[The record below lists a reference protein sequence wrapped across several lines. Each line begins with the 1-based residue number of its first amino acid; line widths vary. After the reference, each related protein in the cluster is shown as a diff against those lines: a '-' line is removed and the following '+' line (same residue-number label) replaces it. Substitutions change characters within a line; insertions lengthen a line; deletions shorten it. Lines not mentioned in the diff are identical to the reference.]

1 LTARTVAWDREGR
14 CRDCVADAGLTPL
27 ETDRQAYPRDETIAA
42 GRRHRGQ
49 LVVEACVDAPA
60 TGQAQVHRCEL
71 ADPQA
76 SKVVL
81 DVLALSVDVR
91 WRASLPAVIVAHF
104 VTRSLGT
111 HGMVAR

>member
-1 LTARTVAWDREGR
+1 MSISSTG
-14 CRDCVADAGLTPL
+14 
-27 ETDRQAYPRDETIAA
+27 PR
-42 GRRHRGQ
+42 G
-49 LVVEACVDAPA
+49 
-60 TGQAQVHRCEL
+60 GQAQVHRCEP

-111 HGMVAR
+111 HGMVAG